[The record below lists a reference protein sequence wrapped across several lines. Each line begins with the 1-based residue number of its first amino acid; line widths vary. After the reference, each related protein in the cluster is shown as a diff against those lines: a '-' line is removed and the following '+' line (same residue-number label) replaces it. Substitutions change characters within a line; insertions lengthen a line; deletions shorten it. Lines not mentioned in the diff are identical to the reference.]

1 MQAYEFFARP
11 ENGSILIPE
20 PYRDMIKREIKV
32 IILDEWSEKSEAV
45 TSSAERKT
53 DLLLSP
59 SLDTQGWTFNKDEAN
74 ER

>member
-11 ENGSILIPE
+11 ENGSISIPE
-20 PYRDMIKREIKV
+20 RFRDKIKQDIKV
-32 IILDEWSEKSEAV
+32 IILDEWSEKHEVKDSPLK
-45 TSSAERKT
+45 RKT

-59 SLDTQGWTFNKDEAN
+59 SLDTQGWKFNKDEAN